1 VSVRLTVSRKLNE
14 FPSRIGVT
22 NSVPRTARAFANN
35 PVEIPARAPGFS
47 RVCRGDAAMPS
58 AVGRLSAPWW
68 WCDGDAVAWTHKEA
82 ANWALLCF
90 VSHEDGKP
98 VQLTG

>member
-1 VSVRLTVSRKLNE
+1 LPLDYGAGWYTKAVRDVDANRVCYLRRCRTDGVSVRLTVSRKLNE
-14 FPSRIGVT
+14 SMIGVT

-58 AVGRLSAPWW
+58 AVGRLSAPW
-68 WCDGDAVAWTHKEA
+68 
-82 ANWALLCF
+82 
-90 VSHEDGKP
+90 
-98 VQLTG
+98 